1 MTIVALAERF
11 DLLGQSAFVTGGFVL
26 MDDAAGCHAIEH
38 RNGFTVGRLCRCLV
52 ALRDRCGDL
61 LELAAHHRSTGLIVA
76 ALLLSLPSAFLS
88 GGDIGQRVAPVNSL
102 ARRKER

>member
-11 DLLGQSAFVTGGFVL
+11 NLLGQTAFMTGGFVL
-26 MDDAAGCHAIEH
+26 MNDAAGCHAVEH
-38 RNGFTVGRLCRCLV
+38 RNGFTVGRLRRCLV
-52 ALRDRCGDL
+52 TLRDGCGDL
-61 LELAAHHRSTGLIVA
+61 LELAAHHRTTGLIVA
-76 ALLLSLPSAFLS
+76 APLLSLPGAFLS